1 MARFESVGVIKNK
14 ADFSE
19 EKLRMFTDAIAQ
31 MRDRKNWTRGELIT
45 LFNEMI
51 PNFCHKETG
60 KFLDGR
66 M

>member
-1 MARFESVGVIKNK
+1 MDRFESIGIIKNEL
-14 ADFSE
+14 DYDSD
-19 EKLRMFTDAIAQ
+19 KLDMFTNRINS
-31 MRDRKNWTRGELIT
+31 MRQKGSWSRSELIT

-51 PNFCHKETG
+51 PNFDHKETG